1 MRERE
6 AVVSLSARKP
16 VPLPAPIRLAAVA
29 LVATLSSVATF
40 ALAQG
45 RTEPPSALTAVR
57 VVDAATG
64 DVVATLSDGNTLDLT
79 GSTVRNVVLEPID
92 VDEATRSVA
101 FALDDERPT
110 IVNAAPFVLGDRD
123 IADDLS
129 GTLELPVLRSEDD
142 AEEFVGASMRDPEQ
156 FPAGFTYHTSSDL
169 DLVFDPNHSRQVIGI
184 RFADVDLPP
193 NATITSA
200 AIVFTADGTQ
210 GGDVTLTIRGERDGA
225 SQPFPQDAFETG
237 TSSISTRPQTV
248 ASVTWHIEEEWRN
261 NRQYAT
267 PDLSAVAQE
276 IMRWPDW
283 RPGAP
288 LTFIIEGAEG
298 TALRRAYSYDGQRGN
313 PDRVP
318 TLMLSYTAPPGTVA
332 APISLPEGESTLIV
346 TPYGRWSGAGDDG
359 PPLRARI
366 VTATPVT
373 DAVAEPAQPTEPA
386 ADTEVPEP
394 TPMADAQPDTEPAPA
409 PPAEPEEPATTAE
422 PPDEPSTPETEP
434 PPPPAPASMSGTITP
449 LWESDFHATIYVER
463 DEATSAARVTVQ
475 LEEPTVVPLSLDI
488 RAGACS
494 APGEVLARL
503 AQIDIGESAST
514 STVPTSPTAL
524 RFGGFVVLVRSD
536 TPVGCGQIT
545 Y

>member
-1 MRERE
+1 M
-6 AVVSLSARKP
+6 SLSARKP

-64 DVVATLSDGNTLDLT
+64 DVVATLSDGDTLDLT

-110 IVNAAPFVLGDRD
+110 IVNAPPFVLGYRD
-123 IADDLS
+123 VVEDLS
-129 GTLELPVLRSEDD
+129 GTLELPVLQSEDD

-267 PDLSAVAQE
+267 PDLAAVAQE

-318 TLMLSYTAPPGTVA
+318 TLMLSYTAPPETVA

-366 VTATPVT
+366 VTATPVV
-373 DAVAEPAQPTEPA
+373 DAVAEPAEPTEPA

-463 DEATSAARVTVQ
+463 DEATGGARVTVQ
-475 LEEPTVVPLSLDI
+475 LDEPTVVPLSLDI

-524 RFGGFVVLVRSD
+524 RFGGFVVFVRSG

>member
-1 MRERE
+1 MRESE
-6 AVVSLSARKP
+6 ALVSPNARKP
-16 VPLPAPIRLAAVA
+16 VPLPPPARLAAVV
-29 LVATLSSVATF
+29 LLATLSSVATV

-45 RTEPPSALTAVR
+45 RTEAPGALTAVR
-57 VVDAATG
+57 VVDAATR
-64 DVVATLSDGNTLDLT
+64 DVVAILSNGATLDLT

-101 FALDDERPT
+101 FVLDDERPT
-110 IVNAAPFVLGDRD
+110 FVNAAPFVLGDRD
-123 IADDLS
+123 VAEDLS

-142 AEEFVGASMRDPEQ
+142 AEEFVAASMRDPEK

-169 DLVFDPNHSRQVIGI
+169 DLVFDPDHSRQVIGI

-200 AIVFTADGTQ
+200 AIVFTADGAQ

-225 SQPFPQDAFETG
+225 SQPFPRDASGTG
-237 TSSISTRPQTV
+237 TSSISTRRQTV

-267 PDLSAVAQE
+267 PDLAAVVQE

-298 TALRRAYSYDGQRGN
+298 TALRRAYSYDGQRIDPG
-313 PDRVP
+313 RVP
-318 TLMLSYTAPPGTVA
+318 TLMLSYTAPPETVA
-332 APISLPEGESTLIV
+332 PPITLPEGESTLIV
-346 TPYGRWSGAGDDG
+346 TPYGRWSAAGDDG

-373 DAVAEPAQPTEPA
+373 DPAAESAELP
-386 ADTEVPEP
+386 ADTEVPQPPPLVE
-394 TPMADAQPDTEPAPA
+394 AQPDTEPVPP

-422 PPDEPSTPETEP
+422 PTDEPSTAETEP

-449 LWESDFHATIYVER
+449 LWDSEFRATIYVER

-475 LEEPTVVPLSLDI
+475 LDAPTAVPLSLDI
-488 RAGACS
+488 RAGGCS
-494 APGEVLARL
+494 APGEILARL
-503 AQIDIGESAST
+503 AQIDVGESASV